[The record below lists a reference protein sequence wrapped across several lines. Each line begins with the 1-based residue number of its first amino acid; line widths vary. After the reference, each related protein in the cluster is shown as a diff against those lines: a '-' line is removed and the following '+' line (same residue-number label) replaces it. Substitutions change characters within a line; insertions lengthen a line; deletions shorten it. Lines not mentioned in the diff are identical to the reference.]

1 MKDLFILNNIELILA
16 GITAGLFIIQLLY
29 YLVTYARPLK
39 ESKRNNTEKKE
50 AQPAVS
56 VIVYAKTNPKTY
68 GDIYHLY

>member
-1 MKDLFILNNIELILA
+1 MKDLFIFNNIELILA
-16 GITAGLFIIQLLY
+16 ATTAGLFIIQLLY

-56 VIVYAKTNPKTY
+56 VMQKTNPKTY
-68 GDIYHLY
+68 GDIYRLY